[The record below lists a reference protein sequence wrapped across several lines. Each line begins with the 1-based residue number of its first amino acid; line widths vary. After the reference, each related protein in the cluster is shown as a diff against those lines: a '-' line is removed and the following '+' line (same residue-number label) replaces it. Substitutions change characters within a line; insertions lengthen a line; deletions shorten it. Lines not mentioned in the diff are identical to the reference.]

1 MITSTSKKVGDKAY
15 VYFEDLGDGDYVAK
29 ETTVPAGK
37 VKAADVSFSL
47 NKDNAKSDNPATTDV
62 TENNYLVA
70 TDQVVDGNQPLLP
83 VTGHEA

>member
-1 MITSTSKKVGDKAY
+1 M
-15 VYFEDLGDGDYVAK
+15 
-29 ETTVPAGK
+29 
-37 VKAADVSFSL
+37 SFSL

-83 VTGHEA
+83 VTGQAGTFAITVCGVVLVGAACVIASRGSKRSE